1 DSNKPTE
8 TSSKRSRAARFA
20 RRRRA
25 SPGLPLAL
33 PAGGPGSHD
42 ERRHLIFRAT
52 PAVATHHEPTPSRPV
67 DHLTPRRPPQG
78 RLRRRYAMSYRSPLT
93 RPPRSTASARTKGD
107 GRMLVANP
115 VLLKETVDLDR
126 CTMGE
131 HHRHPID

>member
-1 DSNKPTE
+1 
-8 TSSKRSRAARFA
+8 
-20 RRRRA
+20 
-25 SPGLPLAL
+25 
-33 PAGGPGSHD
+33 
-42 ERRHLIFRAT
+42 
-52 PAVATHHEPTPSRPV
+52 TPSRPV

-131 HHRHPID
+131 HHRHPIDACHSYRHRSRVVPGYEVTKRSTRR